1 MGGVCSSQRGPYCL
15 LLGSLAFGC
24 FLRAPRASLSTARLD
39 EFIGII
45 RSWERSRRAALIS
58 LVSQGVLKI
67 ILGRSFPAPIA
78 QARSLGQVTESRTWS
93 FLHREFLVRAA
104 GKYTVLSLELCSEPL
119 SQLMC
124 VSPELQSSDPHV
136 HTHTHMYRQP
146 LCT

>member
-1 MGGVCSSQRGPYCL
+1 M
-15 LLGSLAFGC
+15 
-24 FLRAPRASLSTARLD
+24 
-39 EFIGII
+39 
-45 RSWERSRRAALIS
+45 
-58 LVSQGVLKI
+58 
-67 ILGRSFPAPIA
+67 
-78 QARSLGQVTESRTWS
+78 TESRTWS